1 MKDDEAQRVSVNY
14 CVRDT
19 FIQEVEDLMRDID
32 PGSYRVNDSAVVR
45 YGGEPLTNPR
55 TLTFFAKCH
64 SVVPTLL
71 RGIKALEESLRSA
84 WIGEAGSRRELV
96 AERQGRREDAER
108 RSEGKTGPEHELSY
122 LARYLIA
129 SAACPKTT
137 FGTDPTRQE
146 YVEQLLR
153 RWAGG
158 ESIASVRSTVEM
170 LEARSAEH
178 KASTE
183 RWAAE
188 KEAETEALRQRLLEA
203 IDEVAR
209 GQIREELKKPLR
221 NAKKRLKSETKES

>member
-1 MKDDEAQRVSVNY
+1 MKDEEARRVDVNY
-14 CVRDT
+14 CVRDS

-32 PGSYRVNDSAVVR
+32 PGCYRVKDGAVVR

-55 TLTFFAKCH
+55 TLAFFAKCY

-71 RGIKALEESLRSA
+71 RGIKALEDSLRSA

-137 FGTDPTRQE
+137 FSTDPTRQD

-170 LEARSAEH
+170 LEARAAEH

-188 KEAETEALRQRLLEA
+188 QEAKTEDLRKRLREA
-203 IDEVAR
+203 IEELAR
-209 GQIREELKKPLR
+209 GQVREELKKPVR
-221 NAKKRLKSETKES
+221 EAKKRIKSAAG

>member
-1 MKDDEAQRVSVNY
+1 MKDDEARRVSVNY
-14 CVRDT
+14 CVRDS

-32 PGSYRVNDSAVVR
+32 PGDYRVKDGAVVR

-55 TLTFFAKCH
+55 TLAFFAKCH

-71 RGIKALEESLRSA
+71 RGIKVLEDSLRSS
-84 WIGEAGSRRELV
+84 WIGEAGFRRELV

-137 FGTDPTRQE
+137 FGTDPTRQD

-170 LEARSAEH
+170 LEARAAEH

-188 KEAETEALRQRLLEA
+188 KEAEIEALRQRLREA
-203 IDEVAR
+203 IEELAR
-209 GQIREELKKPLR
+209 GQVREELKKPVR
-221 NAKKRLKSETKES
+221 EAKKRIKSAAE